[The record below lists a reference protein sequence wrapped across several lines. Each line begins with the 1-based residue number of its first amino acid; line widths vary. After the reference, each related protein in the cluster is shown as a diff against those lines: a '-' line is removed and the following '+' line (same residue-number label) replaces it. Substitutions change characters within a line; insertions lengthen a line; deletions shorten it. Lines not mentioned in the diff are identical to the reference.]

1 MVTASDIQES
11 LIQFRDDTQARILQR
26 YFQTFPGGYGE
37 GDIFLGLRVPQIRKI
52 VHEARLQVPFPDI
65 HSLLLSPIHEDRS
78 AGFLLLVEE
87 MNAALPR
94 RHEPPTA
101 HADRR
106 HEIATFYLAH
116 ATHANNWDLVDTSCP
131 TIIGQLLL
139 LHAPDG
145 NPHSRQL
152 LHTLAQSSNI
162 WEQRIAIVSNLTLIR
177 HNDTSTF
184 LQIADSLLAHPHDLI
199 HKAIG
204 WMLREVGKVDKLLL
218 TSYLDSHLPHLPRV
232 TLRYAI
238 ERLSPS
244 ERSYYL
250 HKH

>member
-11 LIQFRDDTQARILQR
+11 LLLFRDDNQARNLQR
-26 YFQTFPGGYGE
+26 HFQTFPGGYGE
-37 GDIFLGLRVPQIRKI
+37 GDIFLGLRAPQIRKI

-65 HSLLLSPIHEDRS
+65 HTLLLSPIHEDRS

-94 RHEPPTA
+94 RDEPPTA
-101 HADRR
+101 HATRR
-106 HEIATFYLAH
+106 DEIASFYLAH
-116 ATHANNWDLVDTSCP
+116 ATRANNWDLVDTSCP
-131 TIIGQLLL
+131 TIVGQLLL
-139 LHAPDG
+139 LPDPDG

-152 LHTLAQSSNI
+152 LHTLAQSSNL

-177 HNDTSTF
+177 HNDNHSF
-184 LQIADSLLAHPHDLI
+184 LQIADALIPHPHDLI

-204 WMLREVGKVDKLLL
+204 WMLREVGKVNKPLL
-218 TSYLDSHLPHLPRV
+218 TSYLDSHLPLLPRV

-238 ERLSPS
+238 ERLPHD

-250 HKH
+250 HKR